1 MSVNNFRT
9 ENNTLRKLLGNGLF
23 YEIPRFQRDYSWDLS
38 HWEDLWNDILTS
50 INEEKTAHYMGY
62 LVLLSKDDKHFFVID
77 GQQRLTTITIIIL
90 AALKALDGLVKD
102 NIDAENNKKRINQI
116 QQTYIG
122 YIDPVTLISNSK
134 LTLNR
139 NNNDYFQNYIIPR
152 QNLPKRGFRSSEHL
166 LRQSFEWFDRQINQ
180 YVKNKADLEKGSFL
194 AQFIED
200 LSDNLFFTV
209 ITVTDE
215 LNAYKVF
222 ETLNARGVKLSSTDL
237 LKNYLFSILDKKDS
251 NIYELRKLEERWE
264 NLVNRLQAEKF
275 PDFLR
280 VHWNSRHKFARH
292 TELFKVIR
300 NFVKNREDAF
310 NLLKELDEDVD
321 IYINLTSPEGC
332 DWDLKDKININ
343 ILKMFRVRQHFSLIL
358 AARRTFS
365 SQDFSILL
373 NAIKSIAFRY
383 NTIGNYSPTEEERTY
398 SSIAQKIALGEI
410 KSLKD
415 VWSSLK
421 PIYIDDQRFV
431 YDFSEKTIKTT
442 DSRANKIVRYILCEI
457 EKQLQNTAL
466 DFNSDRFNIEHILPQ
481 NADDNWG
488 DFSNEEADIF
498 LYRLGNMVLLS
509 TSENKTLGNLEY
521 SKKRKVLLQSS
532 FKLTSKIADLYEEWS
547 PEAIVNAQKFMAQ
560 KAKTIWKVSQLES
573 E

>member
-90 AALKALDGLVKD
+90 VALKALDGLVKD

-415 VWSSLK
+415 VWTSLK

-457 EKQLQNTAL
+457 EKQLQNNAL
-466 DFNSDRFNIEHILPQ
+466 DFNSDSFNIEHILPQ

-488 DFSNEEADIF
+488 DFSNEEADLF